1 MTYLEKFF
9 IICYNIRK
17 LAPEK
22 IYSIC
27 YMRFLL
33 SLKKFKT
40 GLIGFSIVLLII
52 ISAVITS
59 IDVFSQH
66 HESNQNEVEMIEE
79 EDAKEEL
86 DAGKMI
92 IEHLVDAH
100 EWHLWNYKGHH
111 VSIPLPI
118 FLIDDG
124 EFYAFWSNKLAHGHH
139 HKGFYLVT
147 EGNNKGK
154 IAKAAHDDGQGH
166 GAEITETVTIPI
178 DLSITKNVLAILM
191 STVLLIVMF
200 TSIARSY
207 KRREGKA
214 PKGLQSLMEPI
225 IIFIRDDIAKSS
237 IGEKKY
243 ERYMPFLLTVF
254 FFIFLNNL
262 MGIVPFFPGGANV
275 TGNIAVTGVMAIF
288 TFLITTF
295 SGNRAYWTH
304 IVNAPGV
311 PWWLKFPIPLMPIVE
326 IVGIFTKPFVLMV
339 RLFAN
344 ITAGHTIIL
353 GFISLIFIFGN
364 INTFLGFGI
373 GIGFSIPFAV
383 FMSLLELLVAFIQAY
398 VFTLLSALYF
408 GMAIEE
414 HH

>member
-1 MTYLEKFF
+1 
-9 IICYNIRK
+9 
-17 LAPEK
+17 
-22 IYSIC
+22 
-27 YMRFLL
+27 MRFL
-33 SLKKFKT
+33 SFLKKFKT
-40 GLIGFSIVLLII
+40 GLIGFTIVFMIVF
-52 ISAVITS
+52 SAVITS
-59 IDVFSQH
+59 MDVFALSADSSGT
-66 HESNQNEVEMIEE
+66 ESEVTEE
-79 EDAKEEL
+79 HAEKQEL

-100 EWHLWNYKGHH
+100 EWHLWTYQGHH
-111 VSIPLPI
+111 VSIPLPV
-118 FLIDDG
+118 FLIHHGD
-124 EFYAFWSNKLAHGHH
+124 FYAFWSNKLAHGHH
-139 HKGFYLVT
+139 YKGFYIST
-147 EGNNKGK
+147 DKANKGK
-154 IAKAAHDDGQGH
+154 ILWAPENDGH
-166 GAEITETVTIPI
+166 GHGTDVAEEAVELPT

-191 STVLLIVMF
+191 SCFLLIIVF
-200 TSIARSY
+200 TSVARAY
-207 KRREGKA
+207 KRRAGQA
-214 PKGLQSLMEPI
+214 PKGLQSFLEPI
-225 IIFIRDDIAKSS
+225 IIFVRDDIARSS

-243 ERYMPFLLTVF
+243 ERYMPFLLTIF

-262 MGIVPFFPGGANV
+262 MGIIPFFPGGANV

-295 SGNRAYWTH
+295 SGNRAYWQH

-326 IVGIFTKPFVLMV
+326 IVGMFTKPFVLMV